1 MLHRAISIKPG
12 GSSADAE
19 QSAGNDRYQVHRLL
33 GRGGMALVYEA
44 TDRTNDRRVA
54 LKRLQALPES
64 AKQRRN
70 LELFERE
77 FHTLSQL
84 AHPRIVRVFDFGVD
98 QIGAYYAM
106 ELLEGGDLQEL
117 APVPWRRACAI
128 GRDVCSALSLL
139 HSRRFVHRDVS
150 PRNVRCIKDGPA
162 KLIDFGAMAPVGPT
176 KLLVG
181 TPPCCAPE
189 SVHLQSLDGRT
200 DLFGLGATLYFVLVG
215 QHAYPARQFDTLPA
229 VWRAG
234 FPRPSELVADIPPQ
248 LDALVLDLLRIE
260 PDARPASA
268 AEVMARL
275 SAIDGES
282 ATEQLMTAA
291 AYLATPT
298 LVGRDAAL
306 ARVHRRVTRGPGHR
320 SRSVVIEGAA
330 GVGRTRF
337 LDACLLDATLAGQ
350 VLVRVDSDDA
360 VSGDYGVVRALA
372 QRLIELMPVLARETA
387 APALDRLITLIPALA
402 SDPATATL
410 PPAIPGNDVAMPRGH
425 LQRALL
431 EWLSSLS
438 KRQPLVMAIDDFHRI
453 DEPSAALI
461 ALLERDSTEHEL
473 CLLITVEAGAGWTAE
488 SARRLLAPLTTL
500 RLDALSGE
508 DGEKLLRSV
517 FGSVPHL
524 ELLAHRICE
533 LCAGCP
539 RDLLRLAQ
547 HLVDRNIVRYTAGA
561 WTLPAEIDAADLPSS
576 LFDALADR
584 ISALPP
590 AARELGSALALCP
603 DQSFSF
609 EECALLTAAEEPA
622 ARVAQ
627 VEALIS
633 AEIVRWVGDDV
644 RLSQR
649 SWVPSLLASTNPE
662 LTSVLEQRLAEL
674 FERRDGQEFR
684 AAQHW
689 FRAGQASR
697 ALDLLVVH
705 AAQSQETTAR
715 GPEIFLRYF
724 SSLPEAWFETFHEA
738 LRFCDS
744 LNRPRKQR
752 FALLSRLVGIMAMLN
767 THAEDLLAEVFVD
780 LRRDSGYDDW
790 HALDPN
796 LDPRE
801 RLMTAL
807 TRTKARYD
815 AQPEHERV
823 LDPTGAIRALTRAV
837 VAAAAP
843 TAMALDVATLRS
855 LPQLRMFAALS
866 PALEA
871 SNKLLEGVDARCTG
885 RIPLARRVYAELLT
899 IIERPDRGGVEES
912 FAAYMRLGVING
924 LGMIEAGLGLRSC
937 LDWAE
942 KIADHPAYE
951 VNASVI
957 RMLNCLF
964 QGDVS
969 GAEEQKRLADR
980 LRIQNSGRQMH
991 EGGHLIWEV
1000 QAHAI
1005 SGDLTRIRHVS
1016 EDIVPLAKRYPQWI
1030 PVLRYS
1036 TAEYHRLT
1044 HDFTRARA
1052 EIETVLGG
1060 IQAGTH
1066 QIWPHAAHAHILCL
1080 IELEQYASARDHAEA
1095 YVTSAARELSYVPD
1109 SLQLSLAL
1117 ARTVSGDDQAASGV
1131 DELIARLLEMGV
1143 AGLHLGIA
1151 HETRARI
1158 ALQLHDMAAFARH
1171 VELCRQ
1177 SYFAHKN
1184 SALTAKYH
1192 RLLQDARRNLPNQPE
1207 RARGTP
1213 DSVAHYGGTRIELA
1227 LAGCRDEDQ
1236 RARLALT
1243 LLTRQS
1249 GAAGGMLFL
1258 IGEEAPYAVARIGS
1272 TPEPDSLLERVQNYL
1287 ASQIEAN
1294 ERTSTASDAPDP
1306 ELNEWR
1312 DPDGLTYRPVLI
1324 SHYDAGNV
1332 IITGVAVL
1340 VVPAQGE
1347 FVHPGPTAT
1356 SVSRFYADK
1365 GATSMMMMA
1374 D

>member
-1 MLHRAISIKPG
+1 MLRRAISLRPG
-12 GSSADAE
+12 GDSADE
-19 QSAGNDRYQVHRLL
+19 QSAGNERYHVHKLL

-44 TDRTNDRRVA
+44 TDRTNERRIA
-54 LKRLQALPES
+54 LKRLQPLPEA

-84 AHPRIVRVFDFGVD
+84 AHPRIVRVYDFGVD
-98 QIGAYYAM
+98 QTGAYYAM

-117 APVPWRRACAI
+117 APLPWRRACALA
-128 GRDVCSALSLL
+128 RDVCSALSLL

-150 PRNVRCIKDGPA
+150 PRNVRCLRDGPA

-200 DLFGLGATLYFVLVG
+200 DLFGLGATLYFLLVG
-215 QHAYPARQFDTLPA
+215 QHAYPARHFDMLA
-229 VWRAG
+229 AAWRAG
-234 FPRPSELVADIPPQ
+234 FPRPSELVPDIPPP
-248 LDALVLDLLRIE
+248 LDALVLELLRLE

-268 AEVMARL
+268 AEVMERL

-282 ATEQLMTAA
+282 ATEQLNTAA

-306 ARVHRRVTRGPGHR
+306 ARVHRRVTRATGGR
-320 SRSVVIEGAA
+320 SRSVVIEGAP
-330 GVGRTRF
+330 GSGRTRF

-350 VLVRVDSDDA
+350 VLVRADSDDA

-372 QRLIELMPVLARETA
+372 DRLIERMPALARETA
-387 APALDRLITLIPALA
+387 APMLDRLAALIPALA
-402 SDPATATL
+402 SDASATPA
-410 PPAIPGNDVAMPRGH
+410 PANDVPVPRGH
-425 LQRALL
+425 LQRALH
-431 EWLSSLS
+431 EWLTSLS
-438 KRQPLVMAIDDFHRI
+438 KRQPFVVAVDDFHRI

-473 CLLITVEAGAGWTAE
+473 CLLITVETGATWTAE
-488 SARRLLAPLTTL
+488 SARRLLASLTTL
-500 RLDALSGE
+500 RLEALSAE
-508 DGEKLLRSV
+508 DSEKLLRSV
-517 FGSVPHL
+517 FGSVPHV
-524 ELLAHRICE
+524 ELLAHRLGE

-547 HLVDRNIVRYTAGA
+547 HLVDRGFVRYTAGA
-561 WTLPAEIDAADLPSS
+561 WTLPAEIDAADLPSNLS
-576 LFDALADR
+576 DALAAR
-584 ISALPP
+584 IGALPP
-590 AARELGSALALCP
+590 AAGMLARAVGLCP

-609 EECALLTAAEEPA
+609 EECAQLTAAGEPA

-627 VEALIS
+627 VEALLS
-633 AEIVRWVGDDV
+633 AEIVRWVGEDV

-649 SWVPSLLASTNPE
+649 SWVALLAANTTPE
-662 LTSVLEQRLAEL
+662 LNAILERRLAEL
-674 FERRDGQEFR
+674 FERRGGQEFR

-689 FRAGQASR
+689 FRAGEAGR
-697 ALDLLVVH
+697 ALDVLVVH

-715 GPEIFLRYF
+715 GPELFLRYF
-724 SSLPEAWFETFHEA
+724 LSLPEAWFETFHEA
-738 LRFCDS
+738 LRWCDA
-744 LNRPRKQR
+744 LNRPRGQR

-796 LDPRE
+796 LEPRE

-807 TRTKARYD
+807 ATTKARYD
-815 AQPEHERV
+815 ALPEHERV
-823 LDPTGAIRALTRAV
+823 LDPIAAIRQLTRAV

-843 TAMALDVATLRS
+843 IAMALDVETLRS
-855 LPQLRMFAALS
+855 LPQLRVFAALA

-871 SNKLLEGVDARCTG
+871 SNKLLEGVEARCTG
-885 RIPLARRVYAELLT
+885 RIPLARRLYAELLE
-899 IIERPDRGGVEES
+899 IVERPDRGGIEES
-912 FAAYMRLGVING
+912 FAVYMRLGVMNG

-937 LDWAE
+937 ASWAD

-951 VNASVI
+951 VNATVI
-957 RMLNCLF
+957 RMLDCLF
-964 QGDVS
+964 QGDLA
-969 GAEEQKRLADR
+969 GAEQQKRYADR

-1000 QAHAI
+1000 QAHAM
-1005 SGDLTRIRHVS
+1005 SGDLTRVRHVS
-1016 EDIVPLAKRYPQWI
+1016 EDIAPLAKRYPQWV
-1030 PVLRYS
+1030 PVLRYAG
-1036 TAEYHRLT
+1036 AEYHRLT
-1044 HDFTRARA
+1044 QDFTRARG
-1052 EIETVLGG
+1052 EIETVLGT
-1060 IQAGTH
+1060 IEAGTH
-1066 QIWPHAAHAHILCL
+1066 QIWPHAAHAHVLCL
-1080 IELEQYASARDHAEA
+1080 LELEQYESAHRCAEV
-1095 YVTSAARELSYVPD
+1095 YVEHAARELLYVPD
-1109 SLQLSLAL
+1109 PLQLSCAL
-1117 ARTVSGDDQAASGV
+1117 ARAYTGDEQAASAV
-1131 DELIARLLEMGV
+1131 DELIARLLTLGV
-1143 AGLHLGIA
+1143 AGLHLGVA

-1158 ALQLHDMAAFARH
+1158 ALHQRDMAAFARH

-1177 SYFAHKN
+1177 IFFAHKN

-1192 RLLQDARRNLPNQPE
+1192 RLLQDARRDLPNQPE

-1213 DSVAHYGGTRIELA
+1213 DSAAHYGGTRIELA
-1227 LAGCRDEDQ
+1227 LAGCRDDDQ

-1249 GAAGGMLFL
+1249 GAVAGLL
-1258 IGEEAPYAVARIGS
+1258 YLVEEDAPIAAARIGN
-1272 TPEPDSLLERVQNYL
+1272 TPEPDTLLGRVQSYL
-1287 ASQIEAN
+1287 AAEVEAN
-1294 ERTSTASDAPDP
+1294 GHTSTESQAPDP
-1306 ELNEWR
+1306 EHNEWP
-1312 DPDGLTYRPVLI
+1312 DPEGRIFRPVLI
-1324 SHYDAGNV
+1324 SHYDGPNL

-1340 VVPAQGE
+1340 IATSQGE
-1347 FVHPGPTAT
+1347 FVHPGPTAA
-1356 SVSRFYADK
+1356 SVSQFYADK
-1365 GATSMMMMA
+1365 GATSMMMLA